1 MQLPIS
7 FDEVPYFKNQFRGD
21 LIVTAGVIYYF
32 PHTNVAKEKL
42 EKENRVRVPKQFEL
56 VSQAAISVIGPANFL
71 LAIVNSV
78 FRLYSKLTRRTVNQP
93 RLGSWVTVSSNESA
107 QSQLDNCI
115 EWAKKRSSE
124 LVAYQYSLPKPMRCW
139 TTTVSTSS
147 NGSASPITNFVR

>member
-56 VSQAAISVIGPANFL
+56 VSQAAISVIGPGQFP
-71 LAIVNSV
+71 SSDREQ
-78 FRLYSKLTRRTVNQP
+78 RL
-93 RLGSWVTVSSNESA
+93 
-107 QSQLDNCI
+107 
-115 EWAKKRSSE
+115 
-124 LVAYQYSLPKPMRCW
+124 
-139 TTTVSTSS
+139 
-147 NGSASPITNFVR
+147 